1 VVVGDLVQAE
11 QFHALQRL
19 SARAT
24 LLNAF
29 GDLVFPS
36 RDPVPTSFVLALMR
50 DAGFEDH
57 AVRQALGRASRSG
70 WLAGERRGRET
81 WWSITE
87 EGREL
92 IRDGHRRI
100 DALGRPVPPWR
111 GQWVILLVSVPH
123 ARRAIRER
131 LHRYL
136 TWSSFGSPVGGV
148 WVCPFPERES
158 GARFAVDHFGLQDT
172 VLSFVGSSG
181 TIGLDDREIVDR
193 AWQLPS
199 LEAHYNDLVARHSAV
214 EPQGGPE
221 AVRALLD
228 LNGEL
233 QQLPLL
239 DPQLPEELA
248 PHSSTRES
256 AEMLMGLKRRWRGV
270 ARDYVDDLL
279 R

>member
-1 VVVGDLVQAE
+1 VTVEDLQQAE
-11 QFHALQRL
+11 QFHAMQRL

-36 RDPVPTSFVLALMR
+36 REPIPTSVVLTLMR

-57 AVRQALGRASRSG
+57 AVRQALARSSRSS

-100 DALGRPVPPWR
+100 DALGRAVPPWR
-111 GQWVILLVSVPH
+111 GQWLILLVSVPH
-123 ARRAIRER
+123 ERRAIRER

-158 GARFAVDHFGLQDT
+158 GARFAVEHFGLRDT
-172 VLSFVGSSG
+172 ALSFVGSSG
-181 TIGLDDREIVDR
+181 TIGLDDREIVER
-193 AWQLPS
+193 AWHLPS
-199 LEAHYNDLVARHSAV
+199 LEAHYAELVARHAAV
-214 EPQGGPE
+214 DPQSGPE
-221 AVRALLD
+221 AVQALLD

-248 PHSSTRES
+248 PHSSTRDS
-256 AEMLMGLKRRWRGV
+256 AEQLMGFKRRWRGQ
-270 ARDYVDDLL
+270 ARGYVDELL

>member
-1 VVVGDLVQAE
+1 VTVQDLERAE
-11 QFHALQRL
+11 QLHSMQRL

-36 RDPVPTSFVLALMR
+36 RDPVPTSVVLTMLG
-50 DAGFEDH
+50 DAGFEGH
-57 AVRQALGRASRSG
+57 AVRQALARTSKSG
-70 WLAGERRGRET
+70 WLVGERRGRET
-81 WWSITE
+81 WWSITD
-87 EGREL
+87 EGRRL

-100 DALGRPVPPWR
+100 DALGRAVPPWG

-123 ARRAIRER
+123 ERRAIRER

-136 TWSSFGSPVGGV
+136 SWSSFGSPVGGV

-158 GARFAVDHFGLQDT
+158 GARFAVDHFGLRDT
-172 VLSFVGSSG
+172 VLSFVGVSG
-181 TIGLDDREIVDR
+181 SIGLDDREIVDR
-193 AWQLPS
+193 AWHLPS
-199 LEAHYNDLVARHSAV
+199 LEAHYASLLERHRAV
-214 EPQGGPE
+214 EPLDGPG

-248 PHSSTRES
+248 PRSLTRDS
-256 AEMLMGLKRRWRGV
+256 AGVLMGLKQKWRGQ
-270 ARDYVDDLL
+270 ARDYVETLV